1 MAKINISIDD
11 SLLERLDR
19 VADENYMSRSGLIS
33 QSVIQ
38 YLNQFEIV
46 LAIKSMGIAMNKI
59 AEQGEVDEETQKQLD
74 DFERICRMFAK

>member
-11 SLLERLDR
+11 SLLERVDK

-38 YLNQFEIV
+38 YLNQFEVIS
-46 LAIKSMGIAMNKI
+46 AIKGMSIAFNKI
-59 AEQGEVDEETQKQLD
+59 AEKGEIDEESKQQLD
-74 DFERICRMFAK
+74 DFQRICKMIAR

>member
-46 LAIKSMGIAMNKI
+46 LAIKGMGIAMNKI
-59 AEQGEVDEETQKQLD
+59 AEQGEVDEDTRKQLD
-74 DFERICRMFAK
+74 DFERLCRLFAK